1 MQKTLVNLTLAV
13 VTEEVENIL
22 DSYPRYPYQEAFS
35 PSGLRQD
42 LIAYVLSRIPNTYTA
57 MAPFDSLPN
66 KNVQVSCSSEQLL
79 HIENLI
85 HTGIRDVL
93 HSYDKIDYRTPET
106 FKSGARVANSS
117 RSVFRSIENGELVN
131 YINCDYPH

>member
-57 MAPFDSLPN
+57 IAPSDALLN
-66 KNVQVSCSSEQLL
+66 NTVQIRCSSEQLL

-85 HTGIRDVL
+85 HTGISDVL
-93 HSYDKIDYRTPET
+93 HNYDKIDYDIPET
-106 FKSGARVANSS
+106 FNFGARVANL
-117 RSVFRSIENGELVN
+117 F
-131 YINCDYPH
+131 

>member
-1 MQKTLVNLTLAV
+1 MLKTLVNLTLAV

-42 LIAYVLSRIPNTYTA
+42 LIAYVLSRIPNTYRAIATS
-57 MAPFDSLPN
+57 DSMSHTT
-66 KNVQVSCSSEQLL
+66 VQVRCSSEQLI

-85 HTGIRDVL
+85 HTGISDVL
-93 HSYDKIDYRTPET
+93 HSYEKRDYRIHET
-106 FKSGARVANSS
+106 FKFGVRVANL
-117 RSVFRSIENGELVN
+117 F
-131 YINCDYPH
+131 

>member
-1 MQKTLVNLTLAV
+1 MEKTLVNLTLAV

-57 MAPFDSLPN
+57 IAPFDSMSHTTI
-66 KNVQVSCSSEQLL
+66 QVRCSSEQLL

-85 HTGIRDVL
+85 HTGISDVL
-93 HSYDKIDYRTPET
+93 HSYNNIDYRIPQT
-106 FKSGARVANSS
+106 FKFAARAANS
-117 RSVFRSIENGELVN
+117 F
-131 YINCDYPH
+131 

>member
-1 MQKTLVNLTLAV
+1 MEKILVNLTLAV
-13 VTEEVENIL
+13 VTEEIENIL
-22 DSYPRYPYQEAFS
+22 DTYPKHPYQQAFA

-57 MAPFDSLPN
+57 IESSESVPN
-66 KNVQVSCSSEQLL
+66 KKVQVRCSSEQLL

-93 HSYDKIDYRTPET
+93 HSYHHLDYCVPQKVR
-106 FKSGARVANSS
+106 SGATTANW
-117 RSVFRSIENGELVN
+117 FR
-131 YINCDYPH
+131 

>member
-1 MQKTLVNLTLAV
+1 MDKTLVNLTLAV

-22 DSYPRYPYQEAFS
+22 DAYPRYPYQEAFS

-57 MAPFDSLPN
+57 IAPCDSMSHTT
-66 KNVQVSCSSEQLL
+66 VQVRCSSEQLL

-85 HTGIRDVL
+85 HTGISDVL

-106 FKSGARVANSS
+106 FKFGARVANL
-117 RSVFRSIENGELVN
+117 F
-131 YINCDYPH
+131 